1 MRRLTIHFAIAL
13 LTFTIGVLSGAFW
26 YAKRNQ
32 SVKQQAEV
40 AQAAPKS
47 EDQEWPLS
55 PELVARALQ
64 TRVIS
69 TKRLRRNGD
78 DEIVWRWLKQ
88 SIADYP
94 QNFVKLNISEAEHY
108 SVVLYRPTI
117 LSANQLAQI
126 NIQLKE
132 QGRPLLEAGKKYA
145 ELQVNQGNIACPD
158 WYGLIDLDEAKLK
171 YFQGRSA

>member
-13 LTFTIGVLSGAFW
+13 LTFTMGILSGAFW

-32 SVKQQAEV
+32 SVKPQAEI

-47 EDQEWPLS
+47 EDQEWPLTT
-55 PELVARALQ
+55 ELVARALQ

-94 QNFVKLNISEAEHY
+94 QNFVKLNISETEHY
-108 SVVLYRPTI
+108 SVVIYRASI
-117 LSANQLAQI
+117 LSANQLAHI

-171 YFQGRSA
+171 YFEGRSG